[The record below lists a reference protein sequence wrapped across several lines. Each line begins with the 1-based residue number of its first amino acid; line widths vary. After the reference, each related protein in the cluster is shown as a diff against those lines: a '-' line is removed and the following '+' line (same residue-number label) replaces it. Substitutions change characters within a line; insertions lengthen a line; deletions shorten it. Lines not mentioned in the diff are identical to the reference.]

1 MHENFYHNV
10 KVYYEDTDAG
20 GVVFYAN
27 YLKFIER
34 GRTEYLRDLGFDQ
47 SVLANQ
53 KNVVFVVK
61 SLSADYLSP
70 AYLDDMVEV
79 QTNIKSIKNASLVFA
94 QKILSLEKNTVL
106 FKAEVKVV
114 SVSTNNLKP
123 CAIPQENMEKLNGR
137 K

>member
-1 MHENFYHNV
+1 MSKHRFR
-10 KVYYEDTDAG
+10 VYYEDTDAG

-47 SVLANQ
+47 GSLAKE
-53 KNVVFVVK
+53 KNIVFVVK

-70 AYLDDMVEV
+70 AYLDDMIEV
-79 QTNIKSIKNASLVFA
+79 QTIIKSNKNASLVVT

-106 FKAEVKVV
+106 FNAEVKVV
-114 SVSTNNLKP
+114 SVLKNNLKP
-123 CAIPQENMEKLNGR
+123 CAVPQEIMEKLNGR

>member
-1 MHENFYHNV
+1 MNQQRFR
-10 KVYYEDTDAG
+10 VYFEDTDAG

-123 CAIPQENMEKLNGR
+123 CAIPLEIMEKLNGR

>member
-1 MHENFYHNV
+1 MSQHNFR
-10 KVYYEDTDAG
+10 VYYEDTDAG

-47 SVLANQ
+47 G
-53 KNVVFVVK
+53 KITKEKDIVFVVK

-70 AYLDDMVEV
+70 AYLDDLIQV
-79 QTNIKSIKNASLVFA
+79 QTNIKLTKNASLVFT
-94 QKILSLEKNTVL
+94 QKILNLEKNTVL
-106 FKAEVKVV
+106 FNAEVKVV
-114 SVSTNNLKP
+114 SVLKNNLKP
-123 CAIPQENMEKLNGR
+123 CAIPQEIMEKLNGR

>member
-1 MHENFYHNV
+1 MSQHNFR
-10 KVYYEDTDAG
+10 VYYEDTDAG

-47 SVLANQ
+47 GKITKE
-53 KNVVFVVK
+53 KNIVFVVK

-70 AYLDDMVEV
+70 AYLDDVIQV
-79 QTNIKSIKNASLVFA
+79 QTNIKLSKNASLVFT
-94 QKILSLEKNTVL
+94 QKILNLEKNTVL
-106 FKAEVKVV
+106 FNAEVKVV
-114 SVSTNNLKP
+114 SVLKNNLKP
-123 CAIPQENMEKLNGR
+123 CAIPQEIMEKLNGR

>member
-1 MHENFYHNV
+1 MSKHRFRI
-10 KVYYEDTDAG
+10 YYEDTDAG

-47 SVLANQ
+47 GSLAKE
-53 KNVVFVVK
+53 KNIVFVVK

-70 AYLDDMVEV
+70 AYLDDMIEV
-79 QTNIKSIKNASLVFA
+79 QTIIKSNKNASLVFT

-106 FKAEVKVV
+106 FNAEVKVV
-114 SVSTNNLKP
+114 SVLKNNLKP
-123 CAIPQENMEKLNGR
+123 CAVPQEIMEKLNGR

>member
-1 MHENFYHNV
+1 MSKHRFR
-10 KVYYEDTDAG
+10 VYYEDTDAG

-47 SVLANQ
+47 GSLAKE
-53 KNVVFVVK
+53 KNIVFVVK
-61 SLSADYLSP
+61 SLSANYLSP
-70 AYLDDMVEV
+70 AYLDDMIEV
-79 QTNIKSIKNASLVFA
+79 QTIIKSNKKASLVFT

-106 FKAEVKVV
+106 FNAEVKVV
-114 SVSTNNLKP
+114 SVLKNNLKP
-123 CAIPQENMEKLNGR
+123 CAVPQEIMEKLNGR

>member
-1 MHENFYHNV
+1 MSKHRFR
-10 KVYYEDTDAG
+10 VYYEDTDAG

-114 SVSTNNLKP
+114 CVSTNNLKP
-123 CAIPQENMEKLNGR
+123 CAIPQEIMEKLNGR

>member
-1 MHENFYHNV
+1 MSKHRFR
-10 KVYYEDTDAG
+10 VYYEDTDAG

-47 SVLANQ
+47 GSLALE
-53 KNVVFVVK
+53 KNIVFVVK

-70 AYLDDMVEV
+70 SYLDDMIEV
-79 QTNIKSIKNASLVFA
+79 QTTIKSIKNASLVFT

-106 FKAEVKVV
+106 FNAEVKVV
-114 SVSTNNLKP
+114 SVLKNNLKP
-123 CAIPQENMEKLNGR
+123 CAVPQEIMEKLNGR

>member
-1 MHENFYHNV
+1 MSKHRFR
-10 KVYYEDTDAG
+10 VYYEDTDAG

-47 SVLANQ
+47 GSLAEE
-53 KNVVFVVK
+53 KNIVFVVK

-70 AYLDDMVEV
+70 AYLDDMIEV
-79 QTNIKSIKNASLVFA
+79 QTIIKSNKNASLVFT

-106 FKAEVKVV
+106 FNAEVKVV
-114 SVSTNNLKP
+114 SVLKNNLKP
-123 CAIPQENMEKLNGR
+123 CAVPQEIMEKLNGR

>member
-1 MHENFYHNV
+1 MSQHNFR
-10 KVYYEDTDAG
+10 VYYEDTDAG

-47 SVLANQ
+47 G
-53 KNVVFVVK
+53 KITKEKGIVFVVK

-70 AYLDDMVEV
+70 AYLDDVIQV
-79 QTNIKSIKNASLVFA
+79 QTNIKLTKNASLVFT
-94 QKILSLEKNTVL
+94 QKILNLEKNTVL
-106 FKAEVKVV
+106 FNAEVKVV
-114 SVSTNNLKP
+114 SVLKNNLKP
-123 CAIPQENMEKLNGR
+123 CAIPQEIMEKLNGR

>member
-1 MHENFYHNV
+1 MSKHRFR
-10 KVYYEDTDAG
+10 VYYEDTDAG

-47 SVLANQ
+47 GSLAKE
-53 KNVVFVVK
+53 KNIVFVVK
-61 SLSADYLSP
+61 SLSAYYLLP
-70 AYLDDMVEV
+70 AYLDDIIEV
-79 QTNIKSIKNASLVFA
+79 QTIIKSNKNASLVFT

-106 FKAEVKVV
+106 FNAEVKVV
-114 SVSTNNLKP
+114 SVLKNNLKP
-123 CAIPQENMEKLNGR
+123 CAVPQEIMEKLNGR

>member
-1 MHENFYHNV
+1 MSQHSFRVYH
-10 KVYYEDTDAG
+10 EDTDAG

-47 SVLANQ
+47 G
-53 KNVVFVVK
+53 KITKEKEIVFVVK

-70 AYLDDMVEV
+70 AYLDDMIQV
-79 QTNIKSIKNASLVFA
+79 QTNIKLSKNASLVFT
-94 QKILSLEKNTVL
+94 QKILNLEKNTVL
-106 FKAEVKVV
+106 FNAEVKVV
-114 SVSTNNLKP
+114 SVLKNNLKP
-123 CAIPQENMEKLNGR
+123 CAIPQEIMEKLNGR

>member
-1 MHENFYHNV
+1 MSKHRLR
-10 KVYYEDTDAG
+10 VYYEDTDAG

-47 SVLANQ
+47 GSLAKE
-53 KNVVFVVK
+53 KNIVFVVK

-70 AYLDDMVEV
+70 AYLDDMIEV
-79 QTNIKSIKNASLVFA
+79 QTIIKSNKNASLVFT

-106 FKAEVKVV
+106 FNAEVKVV
-114 SVSTNNLKP
+114 SVLKNNLKP
-123 CAIPQENMEKLNGR
+123 CAVPQEIMEKLNGR

>member
-1 MHENFYHNV
+1 MSKHRFR
-10 KVYYEDTDAG
+10 VYYEDTDAG

-47 SVLANQ
+47 GSLAKEN
-53 KNVVFVVK
+53 NIVFVVK

-70 AYLDDMVEV
+70 AYLDDMIEV
-79 QTNIKSIKNASLVFA
+79 QTIIKSNKNASLVFT

-106 FKAEVKVV
+106 FNAEVKVV
-114 SVSTNNLKP
+114 SVLKNNLKP
-123 CAIPQENMEKLNGR
+123 CAVPQEIMEKLNGR

>member
-1 MHENFYHNV
+1 MSKHRFR
-10 KVYYEDTDAG
+10 VYYEDTDAG

-27 YLKFIER
+27 YLKFIVR

-47 SVLANQ
+47 GSLAKE
-53 KNVVFVVK
+53 KNIVFVVK

-70 AYLDDMVEV
+70 AYLDDMIEV
-79 QTNIKSIKNASLVFA
+79 QTIIKSNKNASLVFT

-106 FKAEVKVV
+106 FTAEVKVV
-114 SVSTNNLKP
+114 SVLKNNLKP
-123 CAIPQENMEKLNGR
+123 CAVPQEIMEKLNGR

>member
-1 MHENFYHNV
+1 MNQQRFR
-10 KVYYEDTDAG
+10 VYYEDTDAG

-70 AYLDDMVEV
+70 AYLDDVVEV
-79 QTNIKSIKNASLVFA
+79 QTNINSIKNASLVFA

-114 SVSTNNLKP
+114 SVSTYNLKP
-123 CAIPQENMEKLNGR
+123 CAIPQEIKEKLNGR

>member
-1 MHENFYHNV
+1 MSKHRFR
-10 KVYYEDTDAG
+10 VYYEDTDAG

-47 SVLANQ
+47 GSLAKE
-53 KNVVFVVK
+53 KNIVFVVK

-70 AYLDDMVEV
+70 AYLDDIIEV
-79 QTNIKSIKNASLVFA
+79 QTIIKSNKNASLVFT

-106 FKAEVKVV
+106 FNAEVKVV
-114 SVSTNNLKP
+114 SVLKNNLKP
-123 CAIPQENMEKLNGR
+123 CAVPQEIMEKLNGR

>member
-1 MHENFYHNV
+1 MSKHRFR
-10 KVYYEDTDAG
+10 VYYEDTDAG

-47 SVLANQ
+47 GSLALE
-53 KNVVFVVK
+53 KNIVFVVK
-61 SLSADYLSP
+61 SLSANYLSP
-70 AYLDDMVEV
+70 AYLDDMIEV
-79 QTNIKSIKNASLVFA
+79 QTTIKSIKNASLVFT

-106 FKAEVKVV
+106 FNAEVKVV
-114 SVSTNNLKP
+114 SVLKNNLKP
-123 CAIPQENMEKLNGR
+123 CAVPQEIMEKLNGR

>member
-1 MHENFYHNV
+1 MSKHRFR
-10 KVYYEDTDAG
+10 VYYEDTDAG

-47 SVLANQ
+47 GSLALE
-53 KNVVFVVK
+53 KNIVFVVK

-70 AYLDDMVEV
+70 AYLDDMIEV
-79 QTNIKSIKNASLVFA
+79 QTTIKSIKNASLVFT

-106 FKAEVKVV
+106 FNAEVKVV
-114 SVSTNNLKP
+114 SVLKNNLKP
-123 CAIPQENMEKLNGR
+123 CAVPQEIMEKLNGR

>member
-1 MHENFYHNV
+1 MNQQRFR
-10 KVYYEDTDAG
+10 VYYEDTDAG

-79 QTNIKSIKNASLVFA
+79 QTNINSIRNASLVFA

-114 SVSTNNLKP
+114 AVSTNNLKP
-123 CAIPQENMEKLNGR
+123 CAIPQEIMEKLNGR

>member
-1 MHENFYHNV
+1 MNQQRFR
-10 KVYYEDTDAG
+10 VYYEDTDAG

-53 KNVVFVVK
+53 KNLVFVVK

-114 SVSTNNLKP
+114 SVSTINLKP
-123 CAIPQENMEKLNGR
+123 CAIPQEIMEKLNGR